1 MAENSNPTEAL
12 AVITTKETTKT
23 NKRTVENTDSDK
35 GTQVRKYAGLLSIF
49 TFVLSVLIIAL
60 AIWLLYMR
68 DYDCEKLLRLPRLQM
83 GIGIGLIFV
92 SLISNIVVFLRPR
105 FPVPGFFI
113 VMVPLIVMFTMGLAL
128 VGANKME
135 SRRLVATPMW
145 FREKIRNHDDWE
157 NIKSCIFSS
166 GTCDDLVS
174 RSLNLKAFDFSIK
187 KLSSIETG
195 CCKPPSICQMEYVNA
210 TFWIKV
216 DGAVDESQ
224 LQYSDCATWR
234 NDPSTLCYNC
244 GSCRRGFV
252 RIMESKWRNLGV
264 LLILM
269 GLLLAI
275 AHILLFVMVMWER

>member
-12 AVITTKETTKT
+12 AVTTTKETTKT
-23 NKRTVENTDSDK
+23 NKRIVENTKSDK

-92 SLISNIVVFLRPR
+92 SLISNIVVFLRSR
-105 FPVPGFFI
+105 FPVPGFFL

-187 KLSSIETG
+187 KLSSIE
-195 CCKPPSICQMEYVNA
+195 V
-210 TFWIKV
+210 
-216 DGAVDESQ
+216 
-224 LQYSDCATWR
+224 
-234 NDPSTLCYNC
+234 
-244 GSCRRGFV
+244 
-252 RIMESKWRNLGV
+252 V
-264 LLILM
+264 LLHLQCYVVVFESFFLPILR
-269 GLLLAI
+269 GYDFYRKIATHIHDYKCIFNQCFLLLQKEKRGGRSRFRT
-275 AHILLFVMVMWER
+275 HIFALYEELQRKKKFIYI

>member
-1 MAENSNPTEAL
+1 MAESSNPTEAL
-12 AVITTKETTKT
+12 AVTTTKETTKT
-23 NKRTVENTDSDK
+23 NKRIVENTKSDK

-105 FPVPGFFI
+105 FPVPGFFL

-187 KLSSIETG
+187 KLSSIE
-195 CCKPPSICQMEYVNA
+195 V
-210 TFWIKV
+210 
-216 DGAVDESQ
+216 
-224 LQYSDCATWR
+224 
-234 NDPSTLCYNC
+234 
-244 GSCRRGFV
+244 
-252 RIMESKWRNLGV
+252 V
-264 LLILM
+264 LLYLHM
-269 GLLLAI
+269 LCCCL
-275 AHILLFVMVMWER
+275 

>member
-1 MAENSNPTEAL
+1 MAENSNPAEAL
-12 AVITTKETTKT
+12 AVRTTKETTKT
-23 NKRTVENTDSDK
+23 NKGIVENTKSDK
-35 GTQVRKYAGLLSIF
+35 GAQVRKYAGLLSIF
-49 TFVLSVLIIAL
+49 TFVLSVLIIAV

-92 SLISNIVVFLRPR
+92 SLISNIVVFLRSR
-105 FPVPGFFI
+105 FAVPGFFI

-135 SRRLVATPMW
+135 SKRLVATPMW

-187 KLSSIETG
+187 KLSSIETWFCENNG
-195 CCKPPSICQMEYVNA
+195 KQMEEPRSPPHLNGVASCYCSHIIIRYGYVGESIVWVAKACEKPLMKTSSDSHVHLVAIDA
-210 TFWIKV
+210 TF
-216 DGAVDESQ
+216 EE
-224 LQYSDCATWR
+224 LR
-234 NDPSTLCYNC
+234 
-244 GSCRRGFV
+244 
-252 RIMESKWRNLGV
+252 
-264 LLILM
+264 
-269 GLLLAI
+269 
-275 AHILLFVMVMWER
+275 